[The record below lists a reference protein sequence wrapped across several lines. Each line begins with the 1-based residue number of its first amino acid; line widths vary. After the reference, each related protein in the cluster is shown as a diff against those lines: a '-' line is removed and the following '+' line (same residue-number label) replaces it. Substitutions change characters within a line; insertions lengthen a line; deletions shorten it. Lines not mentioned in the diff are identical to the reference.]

1 MFNTFFDSEDQNIDF
16 NIQSQKQAQTNS
28 KNCSIIDAK
37 NYFYFEKDN
46 KTNKQLNI
54 KINVNNNTRYTEQKY
69 NNNITKIRIII
80 YQNGFIVNNGEFRNK
95 SIPENRRFLEE
106 IQRGDI
112 PIELIKKGIM
122 NAEILLENRK
132 NEVYYSTYY
141 QNTDNNYIDTNIFQ
155 NPLEIQNQDPDL
167 YSLLYNNSNNNNNY
181 NYNQNNELNLPSPSI
196 TNTYNVHNKNKNK
209 DQNQES
215 LYSSNTFRADNRT
228 KKQKNVK
235 RKNSQNTKN
244 FVDFLEFKK
253 ENDEKEKNKKKKED
267 KDEKKEFKAFS
278 GFGQIIGNINTEG
291 LYVNKD
297 VSTLANFYNPICYVN
312 IRLFNGEII
321 KAPFNYDQTVG
332 DIYIYVRKVSGSNNF
347 VLLEGFPPKEI
358 VSYGSPIYQL
368 GLQNNVI
375 TQKIK

>member
-16 NIQSQKQAQTNS
+16 NIQSQKQVQYNS
-28 KNCSIIDAK
+28 KNVSKFDNK
-37 NYFYFEKDN
+37 NCFYFDKDN
-46 KTNKQLNI
+46 KANEQLNR
-54 KINVNNNTRYTEQKY
+54 KKNVINNTRYTEQKY

-80 YQNGFIVNNGEFRNK
+80 YQNGFIMNNGEFRNK

-122 NAEILLENRK
+122 DAEILLENRK

-196 TNTYNVHNKNKNK
+196 TNTYNVHNKNRSDNR
-209 DQNQES
+209 NQES
-215 LYSSNTFRADNRT
+215 LYSTNTFRADNRN

-358 VSYGSPIYQL
+358 ISYGSQIYQL
-368 GLQNNVI
+368 GLQNNVL

>member
-16 NIQSQKQAQTNS
+16 NIQSQKQVQYNS
-28 KNCSIIDAK
+28 KNVSKIDNK
-37 NYFYFEKDN
+37 NCFYFDKDN
-46 KTNKQLNI
+46 KANEQLNR
-54 KINVNNNTRYTEQKY
+54 KKNVINNTRYTEQKY

-80 YQNGFIVNNGEFRNK
+80 YQNGFIMNNGEFRNK